1 MNKKYMALLL
11 LLIFLIG
18 CSKVDIPP
26 VTEDPVPPPI
36 TEVPIVP
43 EKDPIEELI
52 KDMSLDEK
60 IGQLLIVG
68 LDKTEISQ
76 AEIDQIKNNNV
87 GGFIFFSRNID
98 NKNQVI
104 ALLNGLKDYNK
115 DNKVP
120 LFLSIDEEGGKVS
133 RLSKIFSNLSDAV
146 TLGDKNNKELSYEY
160 GKIQGLKLS
169 NLGFNINFAP
179 VLDINSNPKNP
190 VIGRRAIGP
199 TAEVVSKQ
207 GVAVIE
213 GLRSMNII
221 PAAKHFPGH
230 GDTGVDS
237 HLELPLVDKSY
248 EELENLELIPFKA
261 AIDNRVDMIMVA
273 HILYP
278 QIDDK
283 NPSSISK
290 NIIQGILRDK
300 LGFNGVVISDDMTMG
315 AITEN
320 YTLEEASVKFLQS
333 GGDILLICHG
343 IENPFL
349 VIERIKKAITEDEI
363 SIEEIDEKI
372 YRILELKSRFKIDND
387 KTLDTGIEDINSR
400 VTELNNKLK

>member
-1 MNKKYMALLL
+1 MNKKYIALII
-11 LLIFLIG
+11 LILISLIG
-18 CSKVDIPP
+18 CTKT
-26 VTEDPVPPPI
+26 VTPPI
-36 TEVPIVP
+36 IEQP
-43 EKDPIEELI
+43 ELPQIDPIEELV

-60 IGQLLIVG
+60 IGQLMIVG
-68 LDKTEISQ
+68 LEGTEISE
-76 AEIDQIKNNNV
+76 AEIIQINLNKV

-98 NKNQVI
+98 NKNQVL

-115 DNKVP
+115 NNKFP

-133 RLSKIFSNLSDAV
+133 RLSNIFNNLYDAA
-146 TLGDKNNKELSYEY
+146 TLGVKNNKEFSFEY
-160 GKIQGLKLS
+160 GEIQGLKL
-169 NLGFNINFAP
+169 NNIGFNINFAP

-190 VIGRRAIGP
+190 VIGRRAIGT
-199 TAEVVSKQ
+199 TAEVVSEQ
-207 GVAVIE
+207 GIAVID
-213 GLRSMNII
+213 GLKSMNII

-261 AIDNRVDMIMVA
+261 AIDKKVDMIMVA

-283 NPSSISK
+283 NPSSMSY
-290 NIIQGILRDK
+290 NIIQSILRDK

-333 GGDILLICHG
+333 GGDILLISHG

-349 VIERIKKAITEDEI
+349 VIERIKKAITNEEI

-372 YRILELKSRFKIDND
+372 YRILELKNRFKIHGD
-387 KTLDTGIEDINSR
+387 KILDTKIDDINSR